1 MLTNHGL
8 RLTLISAFSICLLL
22 ASPLAQAEAEEKG
35 SEPTASEASQTREN
49 GLEASA
55 PEALQ
60 VLAVDRIKSQIE
72 ELKAVSVPAGDTKV
86 ALELYQTAL
95 VRLRRAERDEA
106 TVAGYQKTIDEM
118 IGQKAEIK
126 TQLEQLEAATRKQT
140 PIADDLDLRQL
151 EQQLDQ
157 LQAER
162 RLAQNR
168 LTELRA
174 SITNE
179 RLRPARVIDE
189 LAEIKAKLEDVKY
202 DLRSKIVVEGGDIR
216 DQALKV
222 SLQAARL
229 AIKSQINRLEMER
242 LSHAPR
248 MDLMALQENL
258 LQTQLAQV
266 AGRVKPL
273 QQVLNAK
280 RVKAAAEAA
289 RQAVEVKRGT
299 SGKPQLLQT
308 EATKNTE
315 LGSRLKQMTADL
327 ARTSREK
334 ELLDNRLQLLG
345 RNMERAR
352 QQLDIAGFEESLGEI
367 LRTQRKELPN
377 LKLLERR
384 KTDTSRRIVEIRLE
398 QFRLED
404 RLQNLLDDTTVTRLL
419 NDSTL
424 TVVGI
429 WQRAQLQRELK
440 TLLQDRVEL
449 LQRLQEIY
457 GRYAKALGDLE
468 LEQQQ
473 LIGKVARYAEL
484 LDRNL
489 VWMPSAPPVDG
500 STLKITLRGMQ
511 ELADPKWMDALT
523 GLRQGFLEHPV
534 RGSALILL
542 VLLLLLGRRRMRL
555 ELARVAPMMG
565 NVIRDSFRFTLKA
578 FLITL
583 LLAAPWPLLLA
594 GVGWFM
600 MIGSGHVGDTVAES
614 LQLISALLLLL
625 QLSRYLFIPNGLAEV
640 HFQWRK
646 NTVQI
651 LRRNLRWVLPTV
663 TSMVFLIG
671 LTEYQPDAFYR
682 DNLGRIATILLIVL
696 AGIFA
701 HRVLNSHTGAL
712 RHARGFHL
720 YWHHLALGLCLF
732 LIALSLLG
740 YHYTALRLI
749 DLIYLSAWVG
759 VGMLLLYH
767 LANRWLLVA
776 ERRLA
781 LVRARARRQ
790 ARQES
795 RDIREAAEAAGE
807 SVYEAPDLEEVEL
820 DEINEQT
827 RRLLRLGVVLFSAI
841 GLFLIWSQLTP
852 AFGRLDEWVLWEHVV
867 TQGDKQMM
875 APVTPWDLLVALLV
889 IVLTLVAGANL
900 PGLLEIAVLQ
910 PLSVKPDS
918 RYAVT
923 NITLYLIYTAGF
935 LLTVNMLG
943 MRWGDVQWLVAAMGV
958 GIGFGL
964 QEIFANFISGIMI
977 LFERPIRIGDTVTVG
992 EYSGI
997 VSRIRIRATTI
1008 TDFDNKELV
1017 IPNKSFVTDPLINW
1031 TLSDPITRVVIN
1043 VGIAY
1048 GSDTLKAHKIMTGVI
1063 KAHPEVLDEPKPTV
1077 FFTGFG
1083 DSSLDFQIRVFVSER
1098 IKRMPLVHDIHMALD
1113 QALSQA
1119 GIEIPFP
1126 QRDLHLRSVDP
1137 DVVFR
1142 GQKTEDRRQRTEDR
1156 G

>member
-1 MLTNHGL
+1 
-8 RLTLISAFSICLLL
+8 
-22 ASPLAQAEAEEKG
+22 
-35 SEPTASEASQTREN
+35 
-49 GLEASA
+49 
-55 PEALQ
+55 
-60 VLAVDRIKSQIE
+60 
-72 ELKAVSVPAGDTKV
+72 
-86 ALELYQTAL
+86 
-95 VRLRRAERDEA
+95 
-106 TVAGYQKTIDEM
+106 
-118 IGQKAEIK
+118 
-126 TQLEQLEAATRKQT
+126 
-140 PIADDLDLRQL
+140 
-151 EQQLDQ
+151 
-157 LQAER
+157 
-162 RLAQNR
+162 
-168 LTELRA
+168 
-174 SITNE
+174 
-179 RLRPARVIDE
+179 
-189 LAEIKAKLEDVKY
+189 
-202 DLRSKIVVEGGDIR
+202 
-216 DQALKV
+216 
-222 SLQAARL
+222 
-229 AIKSQINRLEMER
+229 
-242 LSHAPR
+242 
-248 MDLMALQENL
+248 
-258 LQTQLAQV
+258 
-266 AGRVKPL
+266 
-273 QQVLNAK
+273 
-280 RVKAAAEAA
+280 
-289 RQAVEVKRGT
+289 
-299 SGKPQLLQT
+299 
-308 EATKNTE
+308 
-315 LGSRLKQMTADL
+315 
-327 ARTSREK
+327 
-334 ELLDNRLQLLG
+334 
-345 RNMERAR
+345 
-352 QQLDIAGFEESLGEI
+352 
-367 LRTQRKELPN
+367 
-377 LKLLERR
+377 
-384 KTDTSRRIVEIRLE
+384 
-398 QFRLED
+398 
-404 RLQNLLDDTTVTRLL
+404 
-419 NDSTL
+419 
-424 TVVGI
+424 
-429 WQRAQLQRELK
+429 
-440 TLLQDRVEL
+440 
-449 LQRLQEIY
+449 
-457 GRYAKALGDLE
+457 
-468 LEQQQ
+468 
-473 LIGKVARYAEL
+473 
-484 LDRNL
+484 
-489 VWMPSAPPVDG
+489 
-500 STLKITLRGMQ
+500 
-511 ELADPKWMDALT
+511 
-523 GLRQGFLEHPV
+523 
-534 RGSALILL
+534 
-542 VLLLLLGRRRMRL
+542 
-555 ELARVAPMMG
+555 
-565 NVIRDSFRFTLKA
+565 
-578 FLITL
+578 
-583 LLAAPWPLLLA
+583 
-594 GVGWFM
+594 
-600 MIGSGHVGDTVAES
+600 
-614 LQLISALLLLL
+614 
-625 QLSRYLFIPNGLAEV
+625 
-640 HFQWRK
+640 
-646 NTVQI
+646 
-651 LRRNLRWVLPTV
+651 
-663 TSMVFLIG
+663 
-671 LTEYQPDAFYR
+671 
-682 DNLGRIATILLIVL
+682 
-696 AGIFA
+696 
-701 HRVLNSHTGAL
+701 VLNSHTGAL

>member
-1 MLTNHGL
+1 MRHRNILAKHAL
-8 RLTLISAFSICLLL
+8 RLVLISLLPICLLL
-22 ASPLAQAEAEEKG
+22 VSPPARAETGKKG
-35 SEPTASEASQTREN
+35 AAAAVPEASQ
-49 GLEASA
+49 
-55 PEALQ
+55 ALGKGVEVPVSEVRQ
-60 VLAVDRIKSQIE
+60 VLDVEQIKSQIE
-72 ELKAVSVPAGDTKV
+72 ELEAVTAPDGDTKS

-95 VRLRRAERDEA
+95 VRLLRAERDEA
-106 TVAGYQKTIDEM
+106 AVAGYRRTIDE
-118 IGQKAEIK
+118 IVGQKAEIE
-126 TQLEQLEAATRKQT
+126 TRLEQLQAATGEQT

-157 LQAER
+157 IQSERRKIQNKLSELQAG
-162 RLAQNR
+162 
-168 LTELRA
+168 
-174 SITNE
+174 ITNE
-179 RLRPARVIDE
+179 KLRPARVIGK
-189 LAEIKAKLEDVKY
+189 LAEIKAELEGVEY
-202 DLRSKIVVEGGDIR
+202 DLRSKIVAEGSSIR
-216 DQALKV
+216 DQALRT
-222 SLQAARL
+222 SLQADRL

-248 MDLMALQENL
+248 INLMVLQEK
-258 LQTQLAQV
+258 LQQAQLAQ
-266 AGRVKPL
+266 AIGRVKQL
-273 QQVLNAK
+273 QQVLNAT
-280 RVKAAAEAA
+280 RVQAAAAAA

-299 SGKPQLLQT
+299 SGKPQLIQA

-315 LGSRLKQMTADL
+315 LGSRLNRVTADL
-327 ARTSREK
+327 ARTTREK
-334 ELLDNRLQLLG
+334 ELLANRLQLLG

-352 QQLDIAGFEESLGEI
+352 QQLDIAGLDESLGEL
-367 LRTQRKELPN
+367 LRTQRKELPS
-377 LKLLERR
+377 LRLLERR
-384 KTDTSRRIVEIRLE
+384 ESDINHRIVEIRLE

-404 RLQNLLDDTTVTRLL
+404 RLQGLLDDEYATRLL
-419 NDSTL
+419 NDSKL
-424 TVVGI
+424 IDVGT
-429 WQRAQLQRELK
+429 WQRAQLQKELK
-440 TLLQDRVEL
+440 TLLQDRMEL
-449 LQRLQEIY
+449 LQRLQELY

-468 LEQQQ
+468 LEQHQ

-489 VWMPSAPPVDG
+489 VWMPSAPSVDG
-500 STLKITLRGMQ
+500 GTLENTLRGVKR
-511 ELADPKWMDALT
+511 LAGSEWMEALT
-523 GLRQGFLEHPV
+523 GLLQGFLKHPF
-534 RGSALILL
+534 RGGALLL
-542 VLLLLLGRRRMRL
+542 TVLLLLLGRRRMWL

-565 NVIRDSFRFTLKA
+565 NVIRDSFRFTLNA

-594 GVGWFM
+594 GVGWLM
-600 MIGSGHVGDTVAES
+600 LIGSGSVGDMVAES
-614 LQLISALLLLL
+614 LMLISALLLLL
-625 QLSRYLFIPNGLAEV
+625 QVSRYLFIPNGLADV

-646 NTVQI
+646 NTVQV
-651 LRRNLRWVLPTV
+651 LRGNLRWVLPTV
-663 TSMVFLIG
+663 TLLVFIIG
-671 LTEYQPDAFYR
+671 LTEYQSDAFFR
-682 DNLGRIATILLIVL
+682 DNLGRIATIILVVL
-696 AGIFA
+696 VGVFA
-701 HRVLNSHTGAL
+701 RRVLNSHTGAL

-720 YWHHLALGLCLF
+720 YWHHLALGFCLS
-732 LIALSLLG
+732 LITLSLLG

-749 DLIYLSAWVG
+749 DLSYLSAWVG
-759 VGMLLLYH
+759 VGVLLLYH
-767 LANRWLLVA
+767 LSNRWLLVA

-795 RDIREAAEAAGE
+795 RDAKEAAEAAGE
-807 SVYEAPDLEEVEL
+807 SLSEAADLAEVEL

-827 RRLLRLGVVLFSAI
+827 RRLLKLGVVLLSAI
-841 GLFLIWSQLTP
+841 GLYMIWSQLTP
-852 AFGRLDEWVLWEHVV
+852 AFGRLDDMVLWEHVV
-867 TQGDKQMM
+867 TQGEKQMM
-875 APVTPWDLLVALLV
+875 APVTVWDLLVALLV
-889 IVLTLVAGANL
+889 IVLMVVAGANL

-910 PLSVKPDS
+910 PLSVKPGS

-923 NITLYLIYTAGF
+923 NITRYLIYAGGF

-1031 TLSDPITRVVIN
+1031 TLSDPITRVVIK

-1048 GSDTLKAHKIMTGVI
+1048 GSDTLKAHEIMTGVI

-1098 IKRMPLVHDIHMALD
+1098 LKRMPLVHDIHMALD
-1113 QALSQA
+1113 RALAQA

-1137 DVVFR
+1137 GVVITA
-1142 GQKTEDRRQRTEDR
+1142 GPATE